1 MNENEFKNYY
11 QILGIDKS
19 LIDYVIYDKKKDGKY
34 ENKLR
39 NEASKDKKIKE
50 AYEICKNKLCKN
62 YEDRIFKL
70 EKESKLKIGM
80 IERGIENNTDLLK
93 KSKLIGEK
101 ESFEESVKYEVK
113 EIKEQFNKRLAEIK
127 EAYEA
132 LKTDGAR
139 KLYDDQLKEKELEK
153 KNEREFLDETAYTFF
168 EMSER
173 EIELRADT
181 KNNKIIKEA
190 YNKKVE
196 KYTKVLNDISLN
208 PEQRKRA
215 EDILKKTKEYYE
227 KINTKEKRDTY
238 KKELDLKEEI
248 ERKKINKEKYS
259 KIDQLDFKMIG
270 TVKEG
275 KNKGRKLV
283 AKTENRNPQVV
294 DLNDSRKIK
303 ISKTG
308 EIIFKNSV
316 LLCNSVNEYLISRII
331 NGKEKKDKIY
341 TNLSLPSLTEDNLD
355 YYNCVVNEMLSEDV
369 IEVVTK
375 YNGGYIGMIEKD
387 EASGGYKATIRD
399 KSLNTEEQEIF
410 AAVMINLENEKNK
423 ENKKQEDNSLEL

>member
-50 AYEICKNKLCKN
+50 AYEICKNKLCKK

-132 LKTDGAR
+132 L
-139 KLYDDQLKEKELEK
+139 
-153 KNEREFLDETAYTFF
+153 
-168 EMSER
+168 
-173 EIELRADT
+173 
-181 KNNKIIKEA
+181 
-190 YNKKVE
+190 
-196 KYTKVLNDISLN
+196 LNFSTWWIY
-208 PEQRKRA
+208 A
-215 EDILKKTKEYYE
+215 EDILKKAKEYYE